1 MEAKAKET
9 PRDLEAY
16 KNGRVGGETAYV
28 AGSEKKKISKG
39 SV

>member
-9 PRDLEAY
+9 PRDLETY

-28 AGSEKKKISKG
+28 AGSEKEKTSK
-39 SV
+39 